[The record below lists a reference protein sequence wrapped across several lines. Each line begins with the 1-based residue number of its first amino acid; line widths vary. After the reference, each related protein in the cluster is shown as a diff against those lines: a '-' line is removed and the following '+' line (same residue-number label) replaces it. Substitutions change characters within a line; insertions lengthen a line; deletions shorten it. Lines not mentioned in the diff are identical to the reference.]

1 MDESPDSQ
9 YAKYTYFN
17 YKLNR
22 EVVKLLP
29 GEFYVTDSDLV
40 LETVLGSCVAA
51 CIYDPTQGIGGMNH
65 FLLPVSPIQ
74 DGNTE
79 KLSARYGEYAMDILI
94 REVIRMGAIRS
105 NLEVKLFGG
114 GNVQRSMTETNVG
127 EINADFAVNYVRN
140 KGIQLVSHDLVD
152 IYPRKVIFYPKNGLV
167 MVKKLKVDP
176 TTIINEE
183 RSYESILQSK
193 DSDN

>member
-17 YKLNR
+17 YRLNR

-65 FLLPVSPIQ
+65 FLLPASPIQ
-74 DGNTE
+74 DGNAE